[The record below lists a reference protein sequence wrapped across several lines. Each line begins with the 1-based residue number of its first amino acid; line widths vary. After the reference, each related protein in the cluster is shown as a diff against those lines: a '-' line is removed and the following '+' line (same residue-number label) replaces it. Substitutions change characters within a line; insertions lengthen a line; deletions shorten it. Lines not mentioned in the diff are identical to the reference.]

1 MPTGATPSPQLDL
14 FVRQTPAYQKA
25 FARDDVLRP
34 ILQGQSTLVQ
44 QRRATGIP
52 YHRLWPDLR
61 RFQHAGMVGLL
72 ERRPLP
78 HARGKPPID
87 ARVPREIQ
95 PQVVRL
101 ALAHPCTTR
110 ALARWGAPDTV
121 VRDHGAVGLALQP
134 CLAQLG
140 IPWRPMPQGHPWQN
154 LAESGFAVQRRL
166 LEAYVLGCTARTL
179 VYQQPAP
186 CVPD

>member
-14 FVRQTPAYQKA
+14 FVRQPPAYQKA
-25 FARDDVLRP
+25 LARDDVLRP

-52 YHRLWPDLR
+52 YHRLWQDLR
-61 RFQHAGMVGLL
+61 RFQHAGIVGLL

-87 ARVPREIQ
+87 ARVPLEIQ

-110 ALARWGAPDTV
+110 ELARIVQTCHAIAMDHRGLQRVLDVQQLTPDVLRLHHQATPQTPLPPLPSGQPL
-121 VRDHGAVGLALQP
+121 DLGLEP
-134 CLAQLG
+134 TTRAQ
-140 IPWRPMPQGHPWQN
+140 R
-154 LAESGFAVQRRL
+154 
-166 LEAYVLGCTARTL
+166 
-179 VYQQPAP
+179 
-186 CVPD
+186 

>member
-25 FARDDVLRP
+25 FARDDVLCP

-52 YHRLWPDLR
+52 YHRLWQDLR
-61 RFQHAGMVGLL
+61 RFQHAGIVGLL

-87 ARVPREIQ
+87 ARVPLEIQ

-110 ALARWGAPDTV
+110 ELARIVQTCHAIAMDHRGLQRVLDVPQLTPDVLRLHPQATPQTPLPLLPSGQQL
-121 VRDHGAVGLALQP
+121 DLGLEP
-134 CLAQLG
+134 TTRAQ
-140 IPWRPMPQGHPWQN
+140 R
-154 LAESGFAVQRRL
+154 
-166 LEAYVLGCTARTL
+166 
-179 VYQQPAP
+179 
-186 CVPD
+186 